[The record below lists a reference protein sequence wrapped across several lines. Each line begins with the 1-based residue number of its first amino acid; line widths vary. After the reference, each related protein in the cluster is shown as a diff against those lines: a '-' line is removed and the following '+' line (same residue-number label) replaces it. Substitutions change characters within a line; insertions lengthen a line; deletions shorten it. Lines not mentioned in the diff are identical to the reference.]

1 MGFVNLKKG
10 PSEGIENQDVLCKLC
25 QKSRGSCN
33 YIFGKQKK
41 KCMITMPKLKIKQ
54 DCIVQK
60 NLQPRDVILNSEKNI
75 NFNVNIENI
84 LLVLR

>member
-1 MGFVNLKKG
+1 
-10 PSEGIENQDVLCKLC
+10 
-25 QKSRGSCN
+25 
-33 YIFGKQKK
+33 
-41 KCMITMPKLKIKQ
+41 MITMPKLKIKR
-54 DCIVQK
+54 DSIVQK

>member
-1 MGFVNLKKG
+1 MCYASSVRKAEEVVITALLKKMHDYDAQ
-10 PSEGIENQDVLCKLC
+10 IEDY
-25 QKSRGSCN
+25 R
-33 YIFGKQKK
+33 
-41 KCMITMPKLKIKQ
+41 

-84 LLVLR
+84 SLVLR

>member
-1 MGFVNLKKG
+1 MCYASSVRKA
-10 PSEGIENQDVLCKLC
+10 EEVVITVLVK
-25 QKSRGSCN
+25 
-33 YIFGKQKK
+33 KK
-41 KCMITMPKLKIKQ
+41 KCMITMPKLKIKR

-84 LLVLR
+84 SLVWIKHFIANE